1 MSEKKK
7 GVIMINIKDYNKY
20 LDGKQKGSWFLFFL
34 GILPLIPTTILFALS
49 IFDEEFVV
57 DNIWFNHMMFFIFIP
72 LILFQ
77 LFAIQKLGIVGNY
90 GETILL
96 LIPTFI
102 WLLPGHTEAMSLMK
116 LISFVLILIG
126 GFIYSI
132 AMLAKYVKL
141 RKKMN
146 IANHKSK
153 TRLTGFILI
162 RLSFVLA
169 SVVSTLIISI
179 LLVNWADHSLHLA
192 DTTVNGVTT
201 QDYTSSGFIT
211 FIAVTTIFVALLLV
225 GLGLISNFNK
235 NFKKQNDYSLGNAFK
250 KSVKIN
256 KKSFLTKTMII
267 KVPKRIKKKNKK
279 K

>member
-1 MSEKKK
+1 
-7 GVIMINIKDYNKY
+7 MINVKDYNKY
-20 LDGKQKGSWFLFFL
+20 LDGKQKGSWFLLFL
-34 GILPLIPTTILFALS
+34 GILPLIPTTILFALN
-49 IFDEEFVV
+49 IFDEEFVI

-77 LFAIQKLGIVGNY
+77 LFAIQKLGIVGSY

-126 GFIYSI
+126 GFIYAM
-132 AMLAKYVKL
+132 AMLAKFAKL
-141 RKKMN
+141 RKKLK
-146 IANHKSK
+146 AENHDSK
-153 TRLTGFILI
+153 IRLTGFILI

-179 LLVNWADHSLHLA
+179 LLVNWADYSLHLA
-192 DTTVNGVTT
+192 DTDKPGVF
-201 QDYTSSGFIT
+201 DYTSSSFIT

-225 GLGLISNFNK
+225 ALGLISNFNK
-235 NFKKQNDYSLGNAFK
+235 NFKKQNDYSLGAAFK
-250 KSVKIN
+250 KSVKVN

-267 KVPKRIKKKNKK
+267 KVPKRVKKKKK